1 MVQLD
6 IAKIAY
12 CKIYPP
18 IGIARV
24 GDSQD
29 KDGYF
34 FVPEHPSGSIE
45 TPDGP
50 VEHDAF
56 RYRDSLGK
64 PTGPMSR
71 P

>member
-24 GDSQD
+24 GDSRD

-34 FVPEHPSGSIE
+34 FVPDTH
-45 TPDGP
+45 
-50 VEHDAF
+50 
-56 RYRDSLGK
+56 
-64 PTGPMSR
+64 TGRLRQPMVRSSTMR
-71 P
+71 FAIVIPQGR